1 MTSTLITK
9 KTQILIIG
17 NGQSVLKNKL
27 KFDINNFNNV
37 GRINNYKI
45 NGYEDYIGS
54 KTSIW
59 FNGANQGLTK
69 KAEIPDNIIIFIP
82 SAIQKKGT
90 DLHSRIK
97 SRIGIKKEQY
107 KLVTKNKIIEYE
119 KKCNSNRLT
128 TGTYSIL
135 WALENYKEV
144 YIYGFDF
151 FIDSKSHYYDNKL
164 ISTLKNKWI
173 IPKAKKHDMN
183 KEKKYI
189 NELVHAGKVKILN
202 G

>member
-1 MTSTLITK
+1 MNNNK
-9 KTQILIIG
+9 ILIIG
-17 NGQSVLKNKL
+17 NGESVLKNK
-27 KFDINNFNNV
+27 FGANINNFDNIA
-37 GRINNYKI
+37 RINNYKI

-69 KAEIPDNIIIFIP
+69 KAKIPNNIIIFIP
-82 SAIQKKGT
+82 SIIQKKGT

-97 SRIGIKKEQY
+97 SRIGIKKKQY

-119 KKCNSNRLT
+119 KKCNSRRLT

-144 YIYGFDF
+144 HIYGFDF
-151 FIDSKSHYYDNKL
+151 FIDSKSHYNDNFINNL
-164 ISTLKNKWI
+164 L
-173 IPKAKKHDMN
+173 MN
-183 KEKKYI
+183 C
-189 NELVHAGKVKILN
+189 NL
-202 G
+202 